1 MTTNTLSTRRATL
14 EDVENIAL
22 LFDAYRQFYEQ
33 AANLPLATE
42 FIRQRIEKDESIIF
56 IAEDEHHQMLGFCQ
70 LYPSFCSV
78 AAAPIFVLYDLF
90 VRTDARKSGSGRML
104 LSTAERHAR
113 QSGCVRMDLTT
124 ARTNLPAQSLY
135 ESMGW
140 VRDDV
145 FYAYSRDTRNEPEIQ
160 GS

>member
-1 MTTNTLSTRRATL
+1 MTTNTLSTRRAAL
-14 EDVENIAL
+14 EDVESVAL

-42 FIRQRIEKDESIIF
+42 FIRQRIKSNESIIF
-56 IAEDEHHQMLGFCQ
+56 IAEDEHHRMLGFCQ

-78 AAAPIFVLYDLF
+78 AAAPICVLYDLF
-90 VRTDARKSGSGRML
+90 VRPDARRSGAGRML
-104 LSTAERHAR
+104 LSAAERHAR
-113 QSGCVRMDLTT
+113 ESGCVRMDLTT

-145 FYAYSRDTRNEPEIQ
+145 FYAYSRDTSQ
-160 GS
+160 